1 MYRSFVA
8 LDELGRA
15 AQRIYGPFAYREVA
29 VTRFVPVCAGEAL
42 ILAPRHPVV
51 WRRDGAGGMDL
62 VAVRGLHADVEVPG
76 LHATPREA
84 LPLLLQAFPLRFR
97 DPGGG
102 SFEIGAERTVPQREI
117 DAGSYIF
124 DERGEML
131 PGTELKLRA
140 LERWRQTADLGAA
153 LLDAAMAIGAV
164 EPVVLPAAVVERYR
178 LPDFV
183 VILADPDD
191 SVLLRGI
198 PRTLWPVAARF
209 LAAQRLSLHQMG
221 RLIALA
227 EAVGA

>member
-1 MYRSFVA
+1 MYRSFVS

-29 VTRFVPVCAGEAL
+29 VTRFVPVCAAEAL
-42 ILAPRHPVV
+42 VLAQRHPIV
-51 WRRDGAGGMDL
+51 WRREGTGGMEL
-62 VAVRGLHADVEVPG
+62 VALRGLHPDVEVPG
-76 LHATPREA
+76 LHATPRES

-97 DPGGG
+97 DAASGD
-102 SFEIGAERTVPQREI
+102 FEIGAERTVAQREI

-124 DERGEML
+124 DDRGEML

-140 LERWRQTADLGAA
+140 LEQWRQTADLPAA
-153 LLDAAMAIGAV
+153 LLDAAMTMGAL
-164 EPVVLPAAVVERYR
+164 EPVVLPAAVTERYR

-191 SVLLRGI
+191 EMLLRDI
-198 PRTLWPVAARF
+198 PPDLWPVAARF

>member
-1 MYRSFVA
+1 MYRSFVS

-29 VTRFVPVCAGEAL
+29 VTRFVPVCAAEAL
-42 ILAPRHPVV
+42 VLARRHPVV
-51 WRRDGAGGMDL
+51 WRRDGSGGMDL
-62 VAVRGLHADVEVPG
+62 VAVRGLHPDVEVPG
-76 LHATPREA
+76 LHATPIDA

-97 DPGGG
+97 DPARGD
-102 SFEIGAERTVPQREI
+102 FEIGAERTVPQREI

-124 DERGEML
+124 DDRGQML

-140 LERWRQTADLGAA
+140 LEQWRQTAGLAAA
-153 LLDAAMAIGAV
+153 LLEAAIVAGAL
-164 EPVVLPAAVVERYR
+164 EPVVLPRAAVERYR

-183 VILADPDD
+183 VILAEPDD
-191 SVLLRGI
+191 DLLLRDI
-198 PRTLWPVAARF
+198 PRGLWPVAARF

>member
-1 MYRSFVA
+1 MYRSFVS

-29 VTRFVPVCAGEAL
+29 VSRLVPACPGEAL
-42 ILAPRHPVV
+42 VLAQRHPVV
-51 WRRDGAGGMDL
+51 WRREGTGGMDL
-62 VAVRGLHADVEVPG
+62 VALRGLHPDVEVPG

-97 DPGGG
+97 DPLRGD
-102 SFEIGAERTVPQREI
+102 FEIGAERTVPHREI

-124 DERGEML
+124 DDRGEML

-140 LERWRQTADLGAA
+140 LERWRQTAGLGPA
-153 LLDAAMAIGAV
+153 LLEAAMAAGAL
-164 EPVVLPAAVVERYR
+164 EPVVLPPAVVERYR

-183 VILADPDD
+183 VIVAEPDD
-191 SVLLRGI
+191 ETLLRDI
-198 PRTLWPVAARF
+198 PLAMWPMAMRF